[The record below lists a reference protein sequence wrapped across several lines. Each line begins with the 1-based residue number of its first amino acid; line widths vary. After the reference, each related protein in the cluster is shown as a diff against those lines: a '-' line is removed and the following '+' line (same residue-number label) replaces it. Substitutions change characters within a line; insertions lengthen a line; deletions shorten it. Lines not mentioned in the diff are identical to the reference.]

1 MNAEINRLK
10 KSSQQLQQN
19 PLGPNRQIPG
29 IQGFVQASEAFL
41 KPSDA
46 ATAASRMSTSA
57 TNQMKEQA
65 SHYHRESPDSP
76 EDQDEQDEFVASQ
89 TAKLNKVTSKKRKK
103 SDQLAGKVGAASSA
117 NAKSAVIFK
126 NNVGSPAAHNATGHS
141 SAGSTFKNILKNSNT
156 GVQSATAANKGS
168 RLVFYYIIDFMM
180 IYSLKVVYNRT
191 NIEFFGFL

>member
-29 IQGFVQASEAFL
+29 IQGFVQPSEAFL

-46 ATAASRMSTSA
+46 ATAASRMSTPA

-117 NAKSAVIFK
+117 HAKSAVIFK
-126 NNVGSPAAHNATGHS
+126 NNAAGSPATHNATGHS

-168 RLVFYYIIDFMM
+168 GLRFY
-180 IYSLKVVYNRT
+180 
-191 NIEFFGFL
+191 